1 MRSWLLVAT
10 DNDGELQGAANA
22 GADVVVIDL
31 NRALSPKRQETAR
44 EIAQNWLASHQKQVL
59 AQRRFGRWVRIS
71 PIDSQQ
77 WRADLHSAMSGQA
90 DGIVLSDA
98 ASPDHIQQLAAEI
111 YEIEQRMGIGH
122 NKTGIVPQLGTSP
135 RAALELAKFADE
147 VHPRVSGYSW
157 DAAALARAIGARR
170 TRAPGGW
177 SSVMNMVR
185 SQVLLAAHARGI
197 DVIETPFRD
206 LRDAKACQIA
216 AASARADG
224 FTGMVALRGAQVS
237 AINQAFAPTAEELR
251 EAEEI
256 IALFASNPNLEW
268 QNYKGRRMGQSQLTR
283 ARNMLGQS

>member
-10 DNDGELQGAANA
+10 DNEEELQGAANA

-31 NRALSPKRQETAR
+31 NRALSPRRQEMAR
-44 EIAQNWLASHQKQVL
+44 EIAQNWLTSHQEQVL

-77 WRADLHSAMSGQA
+77 WRADLLCAMGGQA
-90 DGIVLSDA
+90 EGIVLSDA
-98 ASPDHIQQLAAEI
+98 ASPDHVQQLAAEI

-122 NKTGIVPQLGTSP
+122 NRTSIVPQLGTSP

-157 DAAALARAIGARR
+157 DAAALARSIGARR

-177 SSVMNMVR
+177 SSAMSLVR
-185 SQVLLAAHARGI
+185 AQVLLAAHARGI

-206 LRDAKACQIA
+206 LRDAKAGQIA

-224 FTGMVALRGAQVS
+224 FTGMIALRGNQV
-237 AINQAFAPTAEELR
+237 ATINQAFAPTAEELR

-268 QNYKGRRMGQSQLTR
+268 QNYKGRRMGQSQLLR
-283 ARNMLGQS
+283 AKNMLGQA